1 MKILVNL
8 EDQVKE
14 IIKEERDNNLLLFN
28 IKY

>member
-8 EDQVKE
+8 EDQVEE

-28 IKY
+28 IKN